1 MDEKNYFID
10 FSKITDEEI
19 EKAKKVK
26 EDSEYTIEKFV
37 DDLTKNEND

>member
-10 FSKITDEEI
+10 FSKITDEAI
-19 EKAKKVK
+19 EKATKVK
-26 EDSEYTIEKFV
+26 KDSEYTIEKFV